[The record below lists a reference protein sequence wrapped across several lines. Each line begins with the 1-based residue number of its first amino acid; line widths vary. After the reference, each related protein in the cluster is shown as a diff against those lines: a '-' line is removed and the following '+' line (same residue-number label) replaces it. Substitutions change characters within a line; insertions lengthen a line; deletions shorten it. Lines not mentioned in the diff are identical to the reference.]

1 MDRILKCLENCMSD
15 ANIIFMGERSKKH
28 PSYKYPHKHPYQHH
42 ERYQQIMDTN
52 RSDDSVSSQ
61 LSLSPICENIAP
73 IEHEFGPANRAIYHK
88 CVQCRDKGIH
98 NRDIFSTCRNCD
110 YTLCRDC
117 YYGLSSTI
125 IMS

>member
-1 MDRILKCLENCMSD
+1 MDRILKCLENCMND
-15 ANIIFMGERSKKH
+15 ANMIFMGERSKTQ
-28 PSYKYPHKHPYQHH
+28 PSYKYPYQSH
-42 ERYQQIMDTN
+42 ETYQQIMDTN

-73 IEHEFGPANRAIYHK
+73 IDHEFGPANRAIYHK
-88 CVQCRDKGIH
+88 CVQCRDQGVY
-98 NRDIFSTCRNCD
+98 NRDIFSTCQYCD